1 MFITKT
7 QKRIRT
13 KFILLRVYVQRPYA
27 LFVTSPAARHWSA
40 TIVSFISC
48 RADFRWQRME
58 LLQFLL
64 LGIFIWIPSERILF
78 FKMMCRSV
86 SAPYSGGGLTYE
98 SFCVS
103 YFLKAVLLVYS
114 WIAKGHCN
122 RASFKDRHFALSHHT
137 VQIIFYKSDCCECI
151 KCVCLSIA
159 HDYCCYVVLM
169 C

>member
-1 MFITKT
+1 MCSG
-7 QKRIRT
+7 RMLCSWHHR
-13 KFILLRVYVQRPYA
+13 LLGTEA
-27 LFVTSPAARHWSA
+27 
-40 TIVSFISC
+40 
-48 RADFRWQRME
+48 
-58 LLQFLL
+58 LL
-64 LGIFIWIPSERILF
+64 LSASFLAEQISDGKGWSCFSSFYLVIFIWIPSERILF